1 MIMEFEKKS
10 ILRIVMDS
18 AGDLPVEWIS
28 KYDINVIPV
37 NVHLG
42 NEVFQEG
49 VDLTPDKF
57 YSWVKE
63 TGKVPKT
70 SQPAPQQYIE
80 LYKDIAKPGDVIL
93 SIHLTSKLS
102 GTYESAVLAARELQ
116 DAPFKVIPFDTLSGT
131 GIQGYMCREAR
142 EMDRRGASVDE
153 ILERLEKVRDNNQVI
168 FTVDSLDFAQ
178 KSGRVQ
184 MLEAILATVLKIKPI
199 ITIKEGTMAVANKVR
214 TRKASLEYIL
224 QEMSR
229 RMGKNLINAAIMHA
243 NDLATALEISEKVKG
258 ILNVKNLF
266 VEELSIGIASH
277 LGPGTVGIVAYP
289 VEERLN

>member
-1 MIMEFEKKS
+1 MEFEKKPM
-10 ILRIVMDS
+10 LRIVMDS

-42 NEVFQEG
+42 NEVFLEG
-49 VDLTPDKF
+49 VDLTPDQF

-70 SQPAPQQYIE
+70 SQPAPQQYIK

-116 DAPFKVIPFDTLSGT
+116 DAPFRVIPFDTLSGT

-153 ILERLEKVRDNNQVI
+153 ILKRLEKIRDNNQVI
-168 FTVDSLDFAQ
+168 FTVDSLNFAQ

-184 MLEAILATVLKIKPI
+184 MIEAILATVLKIKPI
-199 ITIKEGTMAVANKVR
+199 ITIKEGTMAVADKVR
-214 TRKASLEYIL
+214 TRKASLEYIV

-258 ILNVKNLF
+258 ILNVKKLF

-289 VEERLN
+289 VE

>member
-1 MIMEFEKKS
+1 MKFEKKPM
-10 ILRIVMDS
+10 LRIVMDS

-42 NEVFQEG
+42 NEVFLEG
-49 VDLTPDKF
+49 VDLTPDQF

-70 SQPAPQQYIE
+70 SQPAPQQYIK

>member
-1 MIMEFEKKS
+1 MEFEKKPM
-10 ILRIVMDS
+10 LRIVMDS

-42 NEVFQEG
+42 NEVFLEG
-49 VDLTPDKF
+49 VDLTPDQF

-70 SQPAPQQYIE
+70 SQPAPQQYIK

-102 GTYESAVLAARELQ
+102 GTYESAVLAARELH

-142 EMDRRGASVDE
+142 EMDQRGASVDE

-289 VEERLN
+289 VEEGLN

>member
-1 MIMEFEKKS
+1 MEFEKKPM
-10 ILRIVMDS
+10 LRIVMDS

-28 KYDINVIPV
+28 RYDINVIPV

-42 NEVFQEG
+42 NEVFLEG
-49 VDLTPDKF
+49 VDLTPDQF

-63 TGKVPKT
+63 TRKVPKT
-70 SQPAPQQYIE
+70 SQPAPQQYIK

-102 GTYESAVLAARELQ
+102 GTYESAVLAARELH
-116 DAPFKVIPFDTLSGT
+116 DAPFRVIPFDTLSGT

-142 EMDRRGASVDE
+142 ELDRRGASVDE
-153 ILERLEKVRDNNQVI
+153 ILERLEQVRDNNQVI

-243 NDLATALEISEKVKG
+243 NDLKTALEISEKVKG

-289 VEERLN
+289 VEEGLR

>member
-1 MIMEFEKKS
+1 MEFEKKRM
-10 ILRIVMDS
+10 LRIVMDS
-18 AGDLPVEWIS
+18 AGDLPAEWIE
-28 KYDINVIPV
+28 KYEINVIPV

-42 NEVFQEG
+42 DEVFLEG
-49 VDLTPDKF
+49 VDLTPDQF
-57 YSWVKE
+57 YGWVKE

-70 SQPAPQQYIE
+70 SQPAPQQYIN

-142 EMDRRGASVDE
+142 EMDNRGASVDE
-153 ILERLEKVRDNNQVI
+153 ILERLEKIRDNNEVI
-168 FTVDSLDFAQ
+168 FTVDTLDFAQ

-224 QEMSR
+224 QEMSH
-229 RMGKNLINAAIMHA
+229 RMGKELINAAIMHA
-243 NDLATALEISEKVKG
+243 NDLATALEISDKVKG

-266 VEELSIGIASH
+266 VEEVSIGIASH
-277 LGPGTVGIVAYP
+277 LGPGTVGIIAYP
-289 VEERLN
+289 VEEGMS

>member
-1 MIMEFEKKS
+1 MIMEFEKKPM
-10 ILRIVMDS
+10 LRIVMDS

-28 KYDINVIPV
+28 KYEINVIPV

-42 NEVFQEG
+42 NEVFLEG
-49 VDLTPDKF
+49 VDLTPDQF

-70 SQPAPQQYIE
+70 SQPTPQQYIK

-102 GTYESAVLAARELQ
+102 GTYESAVLAARELH

-142 EMDRRGASVDE
+142 ELDRRGASVDE
-153 ILERLEKVRDNNQVI
+153 ILERLEQVRDNNQVI

-289 VEERLN
+289 VEEGLN

>member
-1 MIMEFEKKS
+1 MEFEKKPM
-10 ILRIVMDS
+10 LRIVMDS
-18 AGDLPVEWIS
+18 TGDLPVEWIS

-42 NEVFQEG
+42 NEVFLEDL
-49 VDLTPDKF
+49 DLTPDQF

-70 SQPAPQQYIE
+70 SQPAPQQYIK

-116 DAPFKVIPFDTLSGT
+116 DAPFRVIPFDTLSGT

-153 ILERLEKVRDNNQVI
+153 ILERLEKVRDNSQVI
-168 FTVDSLDFAQ
+168 FTVDSLEFAQ

-184 MLEAILATVLKIKPI
+184 KLEAILATILKIKPI
-199 ITIKEGTMAVANKVR
+199 ITIKEGTMAVADKVR

-229 RMGKNLINAAIMHA
+229 RMGKNLINAAIIHA

-258 ILNVKNLF
+258 ILNVENLF

-289 VEERLN
+289 VE

>member
-1 MIMEFEKKS
+1 MEFEKKPM
-10 ILRIVMDS
+10 LRIVMDS
-18 AGDLPVEWIS
+18 AGDLPVEWVS

-42 NEVFQEG
+42 NEVFLEG
-49 VDLTPDKF
+49 VDLTPDQF

-70 SQPAPQQYIE
+70 SQPAPQQYIK

-116 DAPFKVIPFDTLSGT
+116 DAPFRVIPFDTLSGT

-153 ILERLEKVRDNNQVI
+153 IMERLEKVRDNSQVI
-168 FTVDSLDFAQ
+168 FTVDSLEFAQ

-184 MLEAILATVLKIKPI
+184 KLEAILATVLKIKPI
-199 ITIKEGTMAVANKVR
+199 ITIKEGTMAVADKVR

-229 RMGKNLINAAIMHA
+229 RMGKNLINAAIIHA
-243 NDLATALEISEKVKG
+243 NDLATALEISEKVKEV
-258 ILNVKNLF
+258 LNVKDLF
-266 VEELSIGIASH
+266 VEEVSIGIASH

-289 VEERLN
+289 IEEGLS

>member
-1 MIMEFEKKS
+1 MEFEKKPM
-10 ILRIVMDS
+10 LRIVMDS

-42 NEVFQEG
+42 NEVFLEG
-49 VDLTPDKF
+49 VDLTPDQF

-70 SQPAPQQYIE
+70 SQPAPQQYIK

-116 DAPFKVIPFDTLSGT
+116 DAPFRVIPFDTLSGT

-168 FTVDSLDFAQ
+168 FTVDSLEFAQ

-184 MLEAILATVLKIKPI
+184 MIEAILATVLKIKPI

-289 VEERLN
+289 VE

>member
-1 MIMEFEKKS
+1 MEFEKKPM
-10 ILRIVMDS
+10 LRIVMDS

-42 NEVFQEG
+42 NEVFLEG
-49 VDLTPDKF
+49 VDLTPDQF

-70 SQPAPQQYIE
+70 SQPAPQQYIK

-116 DAPFKVIPFDTLSGT
+116 DAPFRVIPFDTLSGT

-153 ILERLEKVRDNNQVI
+153 ILERLEKIRDNNQVI
-168 FTVDSLDFAQ
+168 FTVDTLDFAQ

-184 MLEAILATVLKIKPI
+184 MLEAILAMVLKIKPI

-289 VEERLN
+289 VEEGLN

>member
-1 MIMEFEKKS
+1 MEFEKKPM
-10 ILRIVMDS
+10 LRIVMDS
-18 AGDLPVEWIS
+18 AGDLPVEWVS
-28 KYDINVIPV
+28 KYDIHVIPV

-42 NEVFQEG
+42 NEVFLEG
-49 VDLTPDKF
+49 VDLTPDQF

-70 SQPAPQQYIE
+70 SQPAPQQYIK

-116 DAPFKVIPFDTLSGT
+116 DAPFRVIPFDTLSGT

-153 ILERLEKVRDNNQVI
+153 ILERLEKVRDNSQVI
-168 FTVDSLDFAQ
+168 FTVDSLEFAQ

-184 MLEAILATVLKIKPI
+184 KLEAILATVLKIKPI
-199 ITIKEGTMAVANKVR
+199 ITIKEGTMAVADKVR

-229 RMGKNLINAAIMHA
+229 RMGKNLINAAIIHA
-243 NDLATALEISEKVKG
+243 NDLATALEISEKVKEV
-258 ILNVKNLF
+258 LNVKDLF
-266 VEELSIGIASH
+266 VEEVSIGIASH

-289 VEERLN
+289 IEEGLS

>member
-1 MIMEFEKKS
+1 MEFEKKPM
-10 ILRIVMDS
+10 LRIVMDS

-42 NEVFQEG
+42 NEVFLEG
-49 VDLTPDKF
+49 VDLTPDQF

-70 SQPAPQQYIE
+70 SQPAPQQYIK

-116 DAPFKVIPFDTLSGT
+116 DAPFRVIPFDTLSGT

-168 FTVDSLDFAQ
+168 FTVDSLNFAQ

-199 ITIKEGTMAVANKVR
+199 ITIKEGTMAVADKVR
-214 TRKASLEYIL
+214 TRKASLEYIV

-289 VEERLN
+289 VE

>member
-1 MIMEFEKKS
+1 MIMEFEKKPM
-10 ILRIVMDS
+10 LRIVMDS

-42 NEVFQEG
+42 NEVFLEG
-49 VDLTPDKF
+49 VDLTPDQF

-70 SQPAPQQYIE
+70 SQPAPQQYIK

-142 EMDRRGASVDE
+142 EMDQRGASVDE

-289 VEERLN
+289 VEEGLN

>member
-1 MIMEFEKKS
+1 MIMEFEKKPM
-10 ILRIVMDS
+10 LRIVMDS

-28 KYDINVIPV
+28 KYEINVIPV

-42 NEVFQEG
+42 NEVFLEG
-49 VDLTPDKF
+49 VDLTPDQF

-70 SQPAPQQYIE
+70 SQPTPQQYIK

-142 EMDRRGASVDE
+142 EMDQRGASVDE

>member
-1 MIMEFEKKS
+1 M
-10 ILRIVMDS
+10 LRIVMDS

-42 NEVFQEG
+42 NEVFLEG
-49 VDLTPDKF
+49 VDLTPDQF

-70 SQPAPQQYIE
+70 SQPAPQQYIK

-102 GTYESAVLAARELQ
+102 GTYESAVLAARELH

-289 VEERLN
+289 VEEGLN

>member
-1 MIMEFEKKS
+1 MEFEKKPM
-10 ILRIVMDS
+10 LRIVMDS

-42 NEVFQEG
+42 NEVFLEG
-49 VDLTPDKF
+49 VDLTPDQF

-70 SQPAPQQYIE
+70 SQPAPQQYIK

-102 GTYESAVLAARELQ
+102 GTYKSAVLAARELQ
-116 DAPFKVIPFDTLSGT
+116 DAPFRVIPFDTLSGT

-153 ILERLEKVRDNNQVI
+153 ILERLEKIRDNNQVI
-168 FTVDSLDFAQ
+168 FTVDTLDFAQ

-184 MLEAILATVLKIKPI
+184 MLEAILAMVLKIKPI

-289 VEERLN
+289 VEEGLN

>member
-1 MIMEFEKKS
+1 MEFEKKPM
-10 ILRIVMDS
+10 LRIVMDS

-42 NEVFQEG
+42 NEVFLEG
-49 VDLTPDKF
+49 VDLTPDQF

-70 SQPAPQQYIE
+70 SQPAPQQYIK

-116 DAPFKVIPFDTLSGT
+116 DAPFRVIPFDTLSGT

-168 FTVDSLDFAQ
+168 FTVDTLDFAQ

-199 ITIKEGTMAVANKVR
+199 ITIKEGTMAVASKVR

-224 QEMSR
+224 KEMSR

-243 NDLATALEISEKVKG
+243 NDLATALEISEKVKE

-289 VEERLN
+289 VEEGLN

>member
-1 MIMEFEKKS
+1 MEFEKKPM
-10 ILRIVMDS
+10 LRIVMDS

-42 NEVFQEG
+42 NEVFLEG
-49 VDLTPDKF
+49 VDLTPDQF

-70 SQPAPQQYIE
+70 SQPAPQQYIK
-80 LYKDIAKPGDVIL
+80 LYNDIAKPGDVIL

-102 GTYESAVLAARELQ
+102 GTYESAVLAARELK
-116 DAPFKVIPFDTLSGT
+116 DAPFRVIPFDTLSGT

-199 ITIKEGTMAVANKVR
+199 ITIKEGTMAVADKVR
-214 TRKASLEYIL
+214 TRKASLEYIV

-289 VEERLN
+289 VE

>member
-1 MIMEFEKKS
+1 MEFEKKPM
-10 ILRIVMDS
+10 LRIVMDS

-28 KYDINVIPV
+28 KYDISVIPV

-42 NEVFQEG
+42 DEVFLEG
-49 VDLTPDKF
+49 VDLTPDQF
-57 YSWVKE
+57 YNWVKE
-63 TGKVPKT
+63 TGDVPKT
-70 SQPAPQQYIE
+70 SQPAPQQYIN
-80 LYKDIAKPGDVIL
+80 LYRAIAKPGDVIL

-102 GTYESAVLAARELQ
+102 GTYESAVMAANELQ
-116 DAPFKVIPFDTLSGT
+116 DAPFRVIPFDTLSGT

-142 EMDRRGASVDE
+142 EMDWRGASVDE
-153 ILERLEKVRDNNQVI
+153 IMERLKKIRDNNQVI
-168 FTVDSLDFAQ
+168 FTVDTLDFAQ

-214 TRKASLEYIL
+214 TRKASLEFIL

-229 RMGKNLINAAIMHA
+229 RMGKNLINTAIMHA

-258 ILNVKNLF
+258 ILNVKDLF
-266 VEELSIGIASH
+266 VEEVSIGIASH

-289 VEERLN
+289 VEEGLN

>member
-1 MIMEFEKKS
+1 MEFEKKPM
-10 ILRIVMDS
+10 LRIVMDS

-42 NEVFQEG
+42 NEVFLEG
-49 VDLTPDKF
+49 VDLTPDQF

-70 SQPAPQQYIE
+70 SQPAPQQYIK
-80 LYKDIAKPGDVIL
+80 LYNDIAKPGDVIL

-116 DAPFKVIPFDTLSGT
+116 DAPFRVIPFDTLSGT

-168 FTVDSLDFAQ
+168 FTVDTLDFAQ

-289 VEERLN
+289 VEEGLN